1 MGAYI
6 ARRLL
11 GLIPLLLLI
20 SFAVFALV
28 LAVPGDPARTIAGG
42 LDASETRVEEIREE
56 LGLDDSLVQQYV
68 RWLGDVVSGD
78 LGTSL
83 FNGRTV
89 ASELSARFP
98 VTLSLALGAV
108 FFAAAVGLPLGILAG
123 TRPGSMLDR
132 ALSVGTSLGIALPDF
147 FLATAMVVLFA
158 VNRDWLPSIGY
169 VDIAEN
175 PLEWA
180 EHLLMPWIALG
191 VASAASLAR
200 QVRGSMIEVL
210 DADYIRT
217 ARAKGLGERRV
228 LGRHALKNALT
239 PAMTVLG
246 LQFAYLLGGTFI
258 IESIFALPGIGTYM
272 LAAITSRDLPVIQG
286 VVLLVATLFVFTNLL
301 VDILY
306 GVLNPKVRI
315 T

>member
-1 MGAYI
+1 MAAYI

-42 LDASETRVEEIREE
+42 LDASEDRVAEIREE
-56 LGLDDSLVQQYV
+56 LGLDDSLVEQYV

-89 ASELSARFP
+89 AGELAARFP
-98 VTLSLALGAV
+98 VTLSLALGAIA
-108 FFAAAVGLPLGILAG
+108 FAAAVGIPLGILAG
-123 TRPGSMLDR
+123 TRPGSLLDR
-132 ALSVGTSLGIALPDF
+132 GLSVGTSLGIALPDF
-147 FLATAMVVLFA
+147 FLATAMVVLLA
-158 VNRDWLPSIGY
+158 VKADLLPAIGY

-175 PLEWA
+175 PVEWA
-180 EHLLMPWIALG
+180 KHLLMPWIALG

-286 VVLLVATLFVFTNLL
+286 VVLLVATIFVFTNLL

-306 GVLNPKVRI
+306 GVLNPKVRV

>member
-42 LDASETRVEEIREE
+42 LDASEDRVEEIREE
-56 LGLDDSLVQQYV
+56 LGLDDPVVEQYL

-89 ASELSARFP
+89 ASELAARFP

-108 FFAAAVGLPLGILAG
+108 VFAAAVGIPLGILAG
-123 TRPGSMLDR
+123 TRPGSLLDR
-132 ALSVGTSLGIALPDF
+132 ALSIGTSLGIALPDF
-147 FLATAMVVLFA
+147 FLATAMVVLFS
-158 VNRDWLPSIGY
+158 VNRDLLPAIGY
-169 VDIAEN
+169 VDLAEN
-175 PLEWA
+175 PVEWA

-286 VVLLVATLFVFTNLL
+286 VVLLVAVLFVFTNLL

-306 GVLNPKVRI
+306 GVLNPKVRV

>member
-42 LDASETRVEEIREE
+42 LDASDTRVDEIRDE
-56 LGLDDSLVQQYV
+56 LGLDDPLLEQYG
-68 RWLGDVVSGD
+68 RWLGGVLSGD
-78 LGTSL
+78 LGSSL

-89 ASELSARFP
+89 ASELEARFP
-98 VTLSLALGAV
+98 VTFSLALGAIV
-108 FFAAAVGLPLGILAG
+108 FAAAVGIPLGLLAG
-123 TRPGSMLDR
+123 TRPGSLLDR
-132 ALSVGTSLGIALPDF
+132 ALSVGTSFGIALPDF
-147 FLATAMVVLFA
+147 FLATALVVIFA
-158 VNRDWLPSIGY
+158 VELDVLPAIHY
-169 VDIAEN
+169 VDLAES
-175 PLEWA
+175 PIEWA
-180 EHLLMPWIALG
+180 KHLVMPWIALG

-217 ARAKGLGERRV
+217 ARSKGLAERRV

-239 PAMTVLG
+239 PALTILG

-258 IESIFALPGIGTYM
+258 IESIFALPGIGQYM
-272 LAAITSRDLPVIQG
+272 LEAITSRDLPVIQG
-286 VVLLVATLFVFTNLL
+286 VVLLVAVIFVFINLV

-306 GVLNPKVRI
+306 GVLNPKVRV

>member
-11 GLIPLLLLI
+11 GLIPMLLLI

-42 LDASETRVEEIREE
+42 LDASESRVEEIRQE
-56 LGLDDSLVQQYV
+56 LGLDDSLVEQYL

-89 ASELSARFP
+89 AGELAARFP
-98 VTLSLALGAV
+98 VTLSLALGAIV
-108 FFAAAVGLPLGILAG
+108 FAAVVGIPLGLLAG
-123 TRPGSMLDR
+123 TRPGSLLDR
-132 ALSVGTSLGIALPDF
+132 ALSVGTTFGIALPDF

-158 VNRDWLPSIGY
+158 VNRDLLPAIGY
-169 VDIAEN
+169 VDIAES

-180 EHLLMPWIALG
+180 RHLVMPWIALG

-286 VVLLVATLFVFTNLL
+286 VVLLVATIFVFTNLV

-306 GVLNPKVRI
+306 GVLNPKVRV

>member
-42 LDASETRVEEIREE
+42 LDASEDRVAEIREE
-56 LGLDDSLVQQYV
+56 LGLDDPVVEQYL

-89 ASELSARFP
+89 ASELAARFP

-108 FFAAAVGLPLGILAG
+108 VFAAAVGIPLGILAG
-123 TRPGSMLDR
+123 TRPGSLLDR
-132 ALSVGTSLGIALPDF
+132 ALSIGTSLGIALPDF

-158 VNRDWLPSIGY
+158 VNRDLLPAIGY
-169 VDIAEN
+169 VDLAED
-175 PLEWA
+175 PVGWA
-180 EHLLMPWIALG
+180 EHLVMPWIALG

-286 VVLLVATLFVFTNLL
+286 VVLLVAVLFVFTNLL

-306 GVLNPKVRI
+306 GVLNPKVRV

>member
-11 GLIPLLLLI
+11 GLVPLLLLI

-28 LAVPGDPARTIAGG
+28 LAIPGDPARTIAGG
-42 LDASETRVEEIREE
+42 LDASDSRVEEIRDE
-56 LGLDDSLVQQYV
+56 LGLDDPLLQQYG
-68 RWLGDVVSGD
+68 RWLGGVLSGD

-89 ASELSARFP
+89 GSELAARFP
-98 VTLSLALGAV
+98 VTLSLALGAIV
-108 FFAAAVGLPLGILAG
+108 FAAALGVPAGLLAG
-123 TRPGSMLDR
+123 TRPGSLLDR
-132 ALSVGTSLGIALPDF
+132 ALSVGTSFGIALPDF

-158 VNRDWLPSIGY
+158 VKADLLPAIGY
-169 VDIAEN
+169 VDVAEN
-175 PLEWA
+175 PIEWA
-180 EHLLMPWIALG
+180 KHLLMPWIALG

-217 ARAKGLGERRV
+217 ARSKGLAERRV

-239 PAMTVLG
+239 PALTVLG

-258 IESIFALPGIGTYM
+258 IESIYALPGIGNYM
-272 LAAITSRDLPVIQG
+272 LGAITSRDLPVIQG
-286 VVLLVATLFVFTNLL
+286 VVLLVAVIFVFINLV

-306 GVLNPKVRI
+306 GVLNPKVRVS
-315 T
+315 

>member
-11 GLIPLLLLI
+11 GLIPMLLLI

-42 LDASETRVEEIREE
+42 LDASESRVEEIRQE
-56 LGLDDSLVQQYV
+56 LGLDDSLVEQYL

-89 ASELSARFP
+89 AGELAARFP
-98 VTLSLALGAV
+98 VTLSLALGAIV
-108 FFAAAVGLPLGILAG
+108 FAAVVGIPLGLLAG
-123 TRPGSMLDR
+123 TRPGSLLDR
-132 ALSVGTSLGIALPDF
+132 ALSVGTSFGIALPDF

-158 VNRDWLPSIGY
+158 VNRDLLPAIGY
-169 VDIAEN
+169 VDIAES

-180 EHLLMPWIALG
+180 RHLVMPWIALG

-286 VVLLVATLFVFTNLL
+286 VVLLVATIFVFTNLV

-306 GVLNPKVRI
+306 GVLNPKVRV

>member
-1 MGAYI
+1 
-6 ARRLL
+6 
-11 GLIPLLLLI
+11 
-20 SFAVFALV
+20 VFALV

-42 LDASETRVEEIREE
+42 LDASEGRVAEIREE
-56 LGLDDSLVQQYV
+56 LGLDDSLVEQYL

-78 LGTSL
+78 RGTSL

-89 ASELSARFP
+89 AGELAARFP
-98 VTLSLALGAV
+98 VTLSLALGAIV
-108 FFAAAVGLPLGILAG
+108 FAAVVGIPLGLLAG
-123 TRPGSMLDR
+123 TRPGSLLDR
-132 ALSVGTSLGIALPDF
+132 ALSVGTSFGIALPDF

-158 VNRDWLPSIGY
+158 VNRNLLPAIGY
-169 VDIAEN
+169 VDIAES

-180 EHLLMPWIALG
+180 RHLVMPWIALG

-286 VVLLVATLFVFTNLL
+286 VVLLVATIFVFTNLV

-306 GVLNPKVRI
+306 GVLNPKVRV